1 MNRHKNKNKEKGGWI
16 VKKKIFAYI
25 MATAMLIGI
34 SVPAFAEEYDFE
46 TDDVSLDVDAF
57 NEISVSDIES
67 ADAIEIAAP
76 SAILMEKET
85 GQVIYEKNADERLRP
100 ASVTKVMTILLIVE
114 EIEKGTISLED
125 MVTVSAYASSM
136 GGSQIYLEEG
146 EQMSVSDMLKS
157 IIVSSA
163 NDAAVAMAEYI
174 AGSESAFVERM
185 NGRAAELGMENT
197 LFMNCTGLLDQA
209 EHLTTARDI
218 AIMSRELIKYDWIKE
233 YTTIWM
239 DTVRDGSFGLS
250 NTNKLIYYY
259 SGATGLKTGF
269 TSEAGYCLSATAE
282 RDGVEYIAVVMNC
295 ETSQNRFE
303 SAKTMLSYAFGA
315 YGLYSVTPDE
325 ALPPVCVDMGEK
337 PYIQPVYEGNEKI
350 LMEKSKISGI
360 EKTVEL
366 NEKISAPVEKGQ
378 VLGKVTVKSGDEI
391 VYEGNLVADEA
402 VSRLSTWQI
411 FCNLL
416 SFVFRS
422 RTPYS
427 GIKM

>member
-1 MNRHKNKNKEKGGWI
+1 MNGHKNKNKEKGGWI

-146 EQMSVSDMLKS
+146 DQMSVSDMLKS

-185 NGRAAELGMENT
+185 NGRTAELGMENT

-295 ETSQNRFE
+295 ETSQDRFE

-337 PYIQPVYEGNEKI
+337 SYIQPVYEGNEKI
-350 LMEKSKISGI
+350 LMEKSKISGL

>member
-1 MNRHKNKNKEKGGWI
+1 M
-16 VKKKIFAYI
+16 KKKIFAYI

-197 LFMNCTGLLDQA
+197 LFMNCTGLLDQT

-295 ETSQNRFE
+295 ETSQDRFE

>member
-1 MNRHKNKNKEKGGWI
+1 M
-16 VKKKIFAYI
+16 KKKIFAYI

-295 ETSQNRFE
+295 ETSQDRFE

-337 PYIQPVYEGNEKI
+337 SYIQPVYEGNEKI
-350 LMEKSKISGI
+350 LMEKSKISGL

>member
-1 MNRHKNKNKEKGGWI
+1 M
-16 VKKKIFAYI
+16 KKKIFAYI

-295 ETSQNRFE
+295 ETSQDRFE

-337 PYIQPVYEGNEKI
+337 SYIQPVYEGNEKI

>member
-1 MNRHKNKNKEKGGWI
+1 MNGHKNKNKEKGGWI

-295 ETSQNRFE
+295 ETSQDRFE

>member
-1 MNRHKNKNKEKGGWI
+1 M
-16 VKKKIFAYI
+16 KKKIFAYI